1 MGDELVVA
9 ALPPAGQVPT
19 EAPID
24 LNPQVQPDTI
34 DLNATPHELIPD
46 EKVAGTRA
54 IKAHIAQGEASPGP
68 DQLRAEIMS
77 GQETAMRDR
86 MAVAKDGALRQ
97 IRLDVVKNVA
107 AEKAKKGQSLTED
120 DVRFIAGLSQE
131 QLGSNPATIL
141 ETEYARQYFNQQA
154 GIKGGDNVITEGL
167 ARDPEGTSLEVDIAS
182 NIKSRQEMVKTQLET
197 AQRKWDQTSWGSA
210 IASHAARFIPL
221 LENYRLHSSKEDSIL
236 PGTNLA
242 DRVQRLWAMPPER
255 FHAQFTKDFAELEA
269 QNPLTAMKF
278 GQAVLSF
285 SLSDE
290 FLDNVFG
297 LLDVTSIPAISAGKV
312 LVKGAKALARG
323 AEKRATIPHGGGTTT
338 VTGSDDTIQQV
349 KQALKD
355 GVKADGAPNFKPAET
370 ILAEMGDVKAAS
382 HVAGYKNAVKTLN
395 GQDPLSE
402 SGSLRQQIPSLFNID
417 NVLEGAKDL
426 GYNAVHRFRT
436 TLEANAADLIT
447 AVSNPSKIIRL
458 EEGGDAL
465 KTAISLTEQRLRSV
479 YPHLND
485 AVLNFGH
492 TRAEDVI
499 TNVHQVQMN
508 LGKRASK
515 PEGERLFRGKL
526 TAQQVENVIKQSE
539 HQVARMKAT
548 VADPIEAKRNPQY
561 VKDLKE
567 TITQTEAGIAERK
580 AWLNAK
586 PSAEVNLGTPES
598 TLFDSAKQANYWAR
612 DIYKLNPEAYTI
624 HQQGSGFHISVRMGV
639 SEIEDATRDLLIST
653 RHVTPTGVANTFLG
667 RLRTPEDTLSVANRE
682 NRHTATHGAQ
692 ELNRLAKGAAD
703 QIGTLP
709 NKSIKRLDRFLAVQR
724 DTEYME
730 RDVLRRGVFNQNVG
744 EFDTAWTAMHK
755 QPPTEQERIAYFT
768 YVQLNDWDYMFRNVG
783 LVRDKARQGIEEYQ
797 FIHKVLDETTG
808 ESAMVK
814 SPFIEGKI
822 VDDIPW
828 TDVDDARIWV
838 YDGKAHSK
846 QAFMKNGANGA
857 ERADVEN
864 KIKQG
869 YKVVQIAN
877 PVGKD
882 LRKIAES
889 DEVVHF
895 MVVADVDRRPLSW
908 QQLEYRP
915 GGHVEYTHDHWV
927 KQPVVRRAEDGRHVY
942 EGDQAIFNQATEAEA
957 KKFATAMD
965 TARVMLKDGNPALKS
980 YLSENLPYTVRQ
992 FQELFAEKIAAD
1004 GTKVP
1009 ARLHIEDPIRH
1020 TTSSRNLLDA
1030 HPDLEKGYTN
1040 FENGVRSPYNL
1051 YGQIDKKFTNE
1062 RDLTLGTVRERMNG
1076 TQPIFK
1082 LEPSKLVDPLSTMNR
1097 AMANIIRSRYLNDY
1111 KTQSVETFIQEFGDL
1126 MKVEGGLAEIR
1137 KNPVYYLHNA
1147 VFETQP
1153 GSPLQNARLAA
1164 AQNAQRAVLNLLGT
1178 NSELGR
1184 NLRWVQEDL
1193 LNFIYNKGGQ
1203 KTSDYVA
1210 EHLLPVVQD
1219 PFRYARG
1226 VAFHAKLGL
1235 FNPVQLFLQAQTL
1248 THVAAVS
1255 GMDNGL
1261 RGISAATLMRRLSL
1275 TEDAK
1280 VIDHF
1285 GNMAAK
1291 LGWKKEHFI
1300 ESYTALKKTGLW
1312 NVEGEVA
1319 MKDDFFDPKL
1329 FKGAVGS
1336 FLDKGTF
1343 FFREGERLVRLTS
1356 WNAAYREWRVANPEA
1371 ILDQKAL
1378 SGILNRQNTL
1388 SVNMTRASA
1397 AWWQQGVMS
1406 IPTQFFS
1413 YQARLAEQFLGKRL
1427 TPAEK
1432 ARAFTV
1438 YSGMYGVPT
1447 AVGAV
1452 TFAYPWYEDVRQ
1464 AALERGID
1472 VNSPGMRALVEGI
1485 PSTMIQMTTGNEQ
1498 NFAQR
1503 YGPGGLHFFKDVFQ
1517 HGKAH
1522 EIFGAAPNIIMDM
1535 TKAVAPTMKAVL
1547 SPFVPGMGDWKM
1559 TSADAITALQEI
1571 STINNVGK
1579 AIYAFNT
1586 GQYISKNEINLGPAS
1601 TADALMTAMLG
1612 TQPLRNTDAFILAE
1626 SMKEQ
1631 KSMQDAVKK
1640 EVIKNFRRA
1649 LREFDQGNDGA
1660 AEKYLNNVKLQM
1672 IGAKFRPDEQS
1683 KIVSEAID
1691 GHESFVD
1698 KMNRQHFERAPADQ
1712 YWQRV
1717 YRVFKVKPNEE

>member
-1 MGDELVVA
+1 MENELVVA
-9 ALPPAGQVPT
+9 SLPPAGQVPT

-54 IKAHIAQGEASPGP
+54 IKAHIAQGEASPGL

-97 IRLDVVKNVA
+97 IKLDVVKNVA

-167 ARDPEGTSLEVDIAS
+167 ARDPEGTSLEVDVAS

-221 LENYRLHSSKEDSIL
+221 LENYRLHSSKEDSLL

-255 FHAQFTKDFAELEA
+255 FHAQFKQDFAELEA

-323 AEKRATIPHGGGTTT
+323 AERNAAKIVDEATE
-338 VTGSDDTIQQV
+338 V

-355 GVKADGAPNFKPAET
+355 GIKADGAPAFKPAET

-508 LGKRASK
+508 LGKNTGILQK
-515 PEGERLFRGKL
+515 
-526 TAQQVENVIKQSE
+526 QQG
-539 HQVARMKAT
+539 RT
-548 VADPIEAKRNPQY
+548 VD
-561 VKDLKE
+561 
-567 TITQTEAGIAERK
+567 
-580 AWLNAK
+580 
-586 PSAEVNLGTPES
+586 LGTPES
-598 TLFDSAKQANYWAR
+598 TLFDSAKQANFWAR
-612 DIYKLNPEAYTI
+612 DVYKLNDQSYTI

-703 QIGTLP
+703 QIGALP

-797 FIHKVLDETTG
+797 FVHKVLDETTG

-822 VDDIPW
+822 VDNIPW

-1164 AQNAQRAVLNLLGT
+1164 AQNAQRAVLSLLGT

-1210 EHLLPVVQD
+1210 EHLLPVMQD

-1226 VAFHAKLGL
+1226 IAFHSKLGL

-1248 THVAAVS
+1248 THITAIAPTHALQ
-1255 GMDNGL
+1255 GL
-1261 RGISAATLMRRLSL
+1261 SAAALMRRLSL
-1275 TEDAK
+1275 TEDGK
-1280 VIDHF
+1280 IISHF
-1285 GNMAAK
+1285 GDMATK

-1300 ESYTALKKTGLW
+1300 ESYTALKKTGLY

-1343 FFREGERLVRLTS
+1343 FFREGERGVRLTA
-1356 WNAAYREWRVANPEA
+1356 WNTAYREWRLANPEA
-1371 ILDQKAL
+1371 LLDQKAIN
-1378 SGILNRQNTL
+1378 GILTRQNTMT
-1388 SVNMTRASA
+1388 VNMTRASN
-1397 AWWQQGVMS
+1397 AWWQDGVMS

-1427 TPAEK
+1427 SPAEK
-1432 ARAFTV
+1432 ARAFTA
-1438 YSGMYGVPT
+1438 YSAMYGVPT

-1452 TFAYPWYEDVRQ
+1452 TFAHPWYEDVRQ

-1472 VNSPGMRALVEGI
+1472 VNSPGMRALMEGI

-1503 YGPGGLHFFKDVFQ
+1503 YGPGGLHFFKDIFQ

-1535 TKAVAPTMKAVL
+1535 TKAVAPVMKAVM
-1547 SPFVPGMGDWKM
+1547 SPFVPGMGDWKV

-1579 AIYAFNT
+1579 MIYALNT

-1601 TADALMTAMLG
+1601 TADALMTGMLG
-1612 TQPLRNTDAFILAE
+1612 TQSLRNTDAFILAE
-1626 SMKEQ
+1626 SFKEQ